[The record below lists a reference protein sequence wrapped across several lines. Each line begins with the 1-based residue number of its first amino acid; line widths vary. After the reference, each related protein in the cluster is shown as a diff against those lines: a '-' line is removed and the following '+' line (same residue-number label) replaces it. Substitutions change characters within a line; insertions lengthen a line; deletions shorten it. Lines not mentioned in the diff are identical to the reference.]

1 MVLRKETHRYLKL
14 VVYLCVVVLVNVAA
28 VTLFFRLDL
37 TRDRVYSLSALSRE
51 VVATLQEPL
60 TVNVFFTRDLPAP
73 YNTIERY
80 LRDLLAEY
88 ALHANRHFNFSFH
101 VMDPEG
107 GQAGQ
112 AAENQRLAQNY
123 GIEPVQIQ
131 VVEQDEVKFKT
142 AYMGMVLIHGD
153 LVERIPAITNTD
165 GLEYRLT
172 TAIQKMNNKISTL
185 LSLSDKIRVTLFLS
199 ASLEGVGRHLGLDQ
213 LPEYPVKLAE
223 AVTRL
228 NAMNYGRLEYRH
240 VDPAVDPDGDAL
252 STRFNVMRLN
262 WPALPEANLSAGN
275 GVIGLV
281 MEHGTEHLVLPL
293 LNVFRVPVIGTQYD
307 LVPLE
312 RLETLIGD
320 GVDALVDI
328 NENLGLLTGRG
339 TLGISGMPGAG
350 GRPPEALTNF
360 NTLASSTYSLQEV
373 DLDQEPVPESLKSLV
388 IVRPTETFSDHDLY
402 QIDQAL
408 MRGTN
413 LALFLD
419 AFQEGPSMMG
429 MPPQG
434 AQPIDSGLE
443 KLLAH
448 YGVRIQ
454 PSIVLDENCFKQ
466 RLPRE
471 MGGGERPIYFAP
483 IIKRRHINQD
493 LDFMTNI
500 GGLIGLKMS
509 PLELDG
515 GRLEANGLTARQVL
529 ASSEQS
535 WEMTA
540 PITFDPGQTGPPPD
554 PAEMASRPLA
564 YLIEGA
570 FPSYFAGQ
578 PAPPKPAPEAP
589 ADGQGTESDTPDM
602 PAAATSPGVVLEA
615 RPTTLDKG
623 KPAKIFLLGSSEM
636 IQDTVLEAEG
646 RSTNAIFVL
655 NVMDHLNGR
664 DDVALM
670 RSKQQRFSPL
680 EDTGP
685 AKRTFAKAFNIIG
698 LPLLV
703 VLAGLAVWMRRSAR
717 KKRIDLLFAAPGDK
731 P

>member
-1 MVLRKETHRYLKL
+1 MALRKETHRYLKL
-14 VVYLCVVVLVNVAA
+14 FIYLFVVVLVNVAA

-37 TRDRVYSLSALSRE
+37 TRDRVYSLSVLSRE

-101 VMDPEG
+101 VVDPEG
-107 GQAGQ
+107 SPAGQ
-112 AAENQRLAQNY
+112 AAENQRLAENY
-123 GIEPVQIQ
+123 GIDPVQIQ
-131 VVEQDEVKFKT
+131 VVEQDEVKFKK

-185 LSLSDKIRVTLFLS
+185 LSLRDKIRVTLFLS
-199 ASLEGVGRHLGLDQ
+199 ASLEGVGRHLGLER
-213 LPEYPVKLAE
+213 LPEYPEKLAE
-223 AVTRL
+223 TVTRL
-228 NAMNYGRLEYRH
+228 NTKNYGRLEYRH
-240 VDPAVDPDGDAL
+240 VDPAVDPDGEAL
-252 STRFNVMRLN
+252 SARFDVMHLN
-262 WPALPEANLSAGN
+262 WPSLPEANLAAGQ

-281 MEHGTEHLVLPL
+281 MEHGPRHIVLPL
-293 LNVFRVPVIGTQYD
+293 LNVFRVPIIGTQYD

-312 RLETLIGD
+312 KLETLIGD
-320 GVDALVDI
+320 GVEALVDI
-328 NENLGLLTGRG
+328 NENLGLLAGRG
-339 TLGISGMPGAG
+339 AIGLAGMPGSG
-350 GRPPEALTNF
+350 GRPPEALNNF
-360 NTLASSTYSLQEV
+360 NALASGTYSLQEV
-373 DLDQEPVPESLKSLV
+373 DLDQGPVPESLKCLM
-388 IVRPTETFSDHDLY
+388 IVRPTEKFSDHDLY

-419 AFQEGPSMMG
+419 AFQESPSMMG

-466 RLPRE
+466 RLPQE
-471 MGGGERPIYFAP
+471 MGGGERPIFFAP
-483 IIKRRHINQD
+483 IIKRSQINQD
-493 LDFMTNI
+493 LPFMTNI

-509 PLELDG
+509 PLELDKE
-515 GRLEANGLTARQVL
+515 RLDANALTARQLL

-535 WEMTA
+535 WEMRER
-540 PITFDPGQTGPPPD
+540 ITFDPGQIGPPPG

-578 PAPPKPAPEAP
+578 PAPPKPAPEP
-589 ADGQGTESDTPDM
+589 PDDGQLKESDTPDM
-602 PAAATSPGVVLEA
+602 PTASIAPAVTLETQTS
-615 RPTTLDKG
+615 TLDKG
-623 KPAKIFLLGSSEM
+623 KPAKIFLLGSSEL

-646 RSTNAIFVL
+646 RSTNAIFIL
-655 NVMDHLNGR
+655 NVVDHLNDR
-664 DDVALM
+664 DAVALM

-680 EDTGP
+680 EETGP
-685 AKRTFAKAFNIIG
+685 AWRTFAKAFNIIG
-698 LPLLV
+698 LPVLV
-703 VLAGLAVWMRRSAR
+703 ILVGLGVWLRRAAR
-717 KKRIDLLFAAPGDK
+717 KKRIDLMFAAPGNNS
-731 P
+731 